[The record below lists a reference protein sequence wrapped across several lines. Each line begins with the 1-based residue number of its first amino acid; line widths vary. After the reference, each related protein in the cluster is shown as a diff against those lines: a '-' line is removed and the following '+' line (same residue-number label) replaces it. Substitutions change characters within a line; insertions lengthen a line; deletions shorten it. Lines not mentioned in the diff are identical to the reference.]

1 MIVPFSEEFRKLIK
15 WLQKILQQNPNLKVI
30 IYPLTLLLVTAAL
43 WLIGNSL
50 VSLFT
55 SIKFSYD

>member
-1 MIVPFSEEFRKLIK
+1 
-15 WLQKILQQNPNLKVI
+15 
-30 IYPLTLLLVTAAL
+30 LLLVTAAL